1 MQALAPVAKY
11 ATGTITTDVHVNGAL
26 GKSMM
31 PLLPSLSGNG
41 TLATSQ
47 LALHDFPVMQKIVDA
62 TKLQFL
68 NNPTLQALKTA
79 FSIQNGRLVVSPST

>member
-1 MQALAPVAKY
+1 
-11 ATGTITTDVHVNGAL
+11 VHLNGAL

-31 PLLPSLSGNG
+31 PLLSSLSGAG

-47 LALHDFPVMQKIVDA
+47 LALHDFPAMQKIVDA

-68 NNPTLQALKTA
+68 NDPTLQALKAA
-79 FSIQNGRLVVSPST
+79 FSIQNGRLVVKPFDVKAVGVTMNVAGSNGLDQ